1 MSRCPCA
8 LNTVTATDGSSE
20 HAKSSA
26 MMQDALEVC
35 CAMAVAIWKGLG
47 DLRTL
52 QRTWNCFRAHGGL
65 VGHRRTC
72 GREDLED
79 LGDLSKDLGHLWLAE
94 TAHRLDTVDDRSCAQ
109 VHAVATRTL
118 PPSHKAALAVQRLG
132 RAAAELS
139 RGALRHGRTQT
150 ALAKQARTK

>member
-1 MSRCPCA
+1 VSRCPCA

-52 QRTWNCFRAHGGL
+52 QRTWSCFRAHGGL

-72 GREDLED
+72 VREDLEDLED

-94 TAHRLDTVDDRSCAQ
+94 TAHRMHGTFSGVYKQPQSCIHDTN
-109 VHAVATRTL
+109 
-118 PPSHKAALAVQRLG
+118 
-132 RAAAELS
+132 E
-139 RGALRHGRTQT
+139 
-150 ALAKQARTK
+150 